1 MIVNLGKSKNKK
13 KKERKLNGQ
22 RSRYLQNYNLIKEII
37 IILASDQLGAIAYKE
52 NIVTNIISKG
62 NDSKPEEA
70 ISYIKS

>member
-13 KKERKLNGQ
+13 KKERKLRGQ

-62 NDSKPEEA
+62 NDSKLEEA